1 MARFSKLVDK
11 EVVEK
16 ASKSLKELGNY
27 GKLSVK
33 LKAVVACGDNSI
45 TQVSKIFN
53 VSRFT
58 LNEWIKSVKIGG
70 VSDLTL
76 KAGRGR
82 NAIVPELYHQEI
94 KSWLL
99 EDSQLTTDAVMIMIK
114 DKFNLNIGRTATYN
128 LIKKLGLSY
137 ITPRPSHYK
146 KDESLHDTFKKTP
159 GKVKTRKC

>member
-1 MARFSKLVDK
+1 MARVSKLVDK
-11 EVVEK
+11 EVIEK
-16 ASKSLKELGNY
+16 ASKGLKELGKY

-33 LKAVVACGDNSI
+33 LKAVIACSENSI
-45 TQVSKIFN
+45 THVSKVFN
-53 VSRFT
+53 ISRFT

-70 VSDLTL
+70 ASDLTL

-82 NAIVPELYHQEI
+82 NSIVPESCHQEI
-94 KSWLL
+94 KNWLL
-99 EDSQLTTDAVMIMIK
+99 EDSQLTTNAVMIMIK

-146 KDESLHDTFKKTP
+146 KDDSLHDTFKKTS
-159 GKVKTRKC
+159 GKVKARK

>member
-11 EVVEK
+11 EVIEK
-16 ASKSLKELGNY
+16 ASSGLKELGNY

-33 LKAVVACGDNSI
+33 LKAVIACGDNSI
-45 TQVSKIFN
+45 THVSKVFN
-53 VSRFT
+53 ISRLT
-58 LNEWIKSVKIGG
+58 LHKWIKLVKTGD

-82 NAIVPELYHQEI
+82 NAIVPESYHQEI
-94 KSWLL
+94 KNWLL

-114 DKFNLNIGRTATYN
+114 DKLNLNIGRTATYN

-146 KDESLHDTFKKTP
+146 KDELLHDTFKKNF
-159 GKVKTRKC
+159 RKS